1 MRLSLSLQDPAM
13 TTHAIKTATQAVI
26 RAVGGV
32 DAAASFVRVGR
43 SQLSDYQNRHSPS
56 VVPVDVAI
64 EMDRCAQEPVIL
76 AAMALAEGYILTPLK
91 VGQGDLATDIEK
103 VSHSFNETISTTLR
117 VLADGVVEPH
127 EVVAMRATL
136 SSLHHAV
143 GQALH
148 NLRATDEKPAPA
160 ALRGV
165 A

>member
-1 MRLSLSLQDPAM
+1 M

-64 EMDRCAQEPVIL
+64 EMDRCAQEPIIL
-76 AAMALAEGYILTPLK
+76 AAMALAEGYILTPIK
-91 VGQGDLATDIEK
+91 VGEGDLASDIEK
-103 VSHSFNETISTTLR
+103 VSHSFNETIATTLR
-117 VLADGVVEPH
+117 VLADGIVEEH
-127 EVVAMRATL
+127 EVIEMRAAL
-136 SSLHHAV
+136 SCLHRVV
-143 GQALH
+143 GHALH
-148 NLRATDEKPAPA
+148 NLRVTGAVVAETPS